1 MEKGDAI
8 RIFKMFM
15 QKKKSYIEN
24 FNWLCSFNHL
34 SACNVIEEADKKE
47 TKKLI
52 YFFFSKIFYYQQK
65 KSVLFPHQH
74 SSDHRRG

>member
-15 QKKKSYIEN
+15 QKKKSYIGN

-34 SACNVIEEADKKE
+34 QEYKVIEEDNNKE
-47 TKKLI
+47 IKQLI
-52 YFFFSKIFYYQQK
+52 YFFFSKKFYYSQK

-74 SSDHRRG
+74 SSDHQRG